1 MTTDYLNKKAQPNRM
16 SNNIYMNKLVVKAG
30 LLYILLFFFSKTHCQ
45 STVSLFDISSDSICI
60 DDSLIIEEVV
70 EADSY
75 YWNFC
80 SGNLSYTPEGEN
92 FDNSG
97 TLNGPAFTDFN
108 DENGNHFAFISN
120 HDGTLTRNS
129 YGSSYFSVPISENL
143 GSFGGAIPEHA
154 QGLQVV
160 NDASSWYVFIVGG
173 QRETSRLVRLDFGTS
188 LSNTPTAHYWD
199 TLGNIDY
206 PIDLF
211 MIRPSSGNYIG
222 YTVSKNNNT
231 LTRFEFKNGLSNK
244 PVATNLGNIGNF
256 NGPCGIFPVKNYG
269 NWYVFVT
276 NYDGNDITRL
286 DFGNSLISMPTATNI
301 GNSSYLHYPF
311 DLTII
316 RDCERIYGFVLNRF
330 NDIVRLDFTNGYE
343 SEPEF
348 TSLGNMGYLYN
359 PQGISDVF
367 RVGDTLCTFVAN
379 MDNSTITRLYFPGCT
394 NASPSSSTERYPPA
408 IKYNAPGI
416 YNINLVINEGQPDEE
431 YYCRDIVVLDSPQF
445 TLGNDTIIPAGEKVE
460 LSPDTSFTA
469 YSWSTGCSD
478 ETIEVGEPGTYFLTV
493 TNEYG
498 CRNTDD
504 IEVFIDVG
512 IPNFFTPNGD
522 GINDTWYI
530 PFLYSEPETKI
541 FIYDRF
547 GNSVIQYK
555 AGDEEWDGT
564 VNGRKMPEGTYWYI
578 IKIPGQNKPFKG
590 PVTIKR

>member
-1 MTTDYLNKKAQPNRM
+1 LITSYLNKKAQPYRM
-16 SNNIYMNKLVVKAG
+16 SSLFYRTKLVVIAS
-30 LLYILLFFFSKTHCQ
+30 LLIVLLCYQ
-45 STVSLFDISSDSICI
+45 SNIYGQSVSLFDISSDSICI
-60 DDSLIIEEVV
+60 DDSLIIEEAV

-80 SGNLSYTPEGEN
+80 SGNLAYNPEGEN

-97 TLNGPAFTDFN
+97 TLNGPAFIDFEEDN
-108 DENGNHFAFISN
+108 NNYFAFISN

-129 YGSSYFSVPISENL
+129 YGSNRLSEPTSENL
-143 GSFGGAIPEHA
+143 GNFGGAIPNHA

-173 QRETSRLVRLDFGTS
+173 QREKSRLVRLDFGTS

-206 PIDLF
+206 PIDLY
-211 MIRPSSGNYIG
+211 ITRAGSYIG

-231 LTRFEFKNGLSNK
+231 LTRFEFKNGLNNK
-244 PVATNLGNIGNF
+244 PVATNLGNVGNF

-269 NWYVFVT
+269 NWYMFVT
-276 NYDGNDITRL
+276 NYDGNEITRL
-286 DFGNSLISMPTATNI
+286 DFGNSLTSIPTATNI

-311 DLTII
+311 DLTLIQ
-316 RDCERIYGFVLNRF
+316 DCERIYGFVLNRF

-348 TSLGNMGYLYN
+348 TSLGDLGYLYN

-367 RVGDTLCTFVAN
+367 RIGDTLYTFVAN
-379 MDNSTITRLYFPGCT
+379 MDNSTITRLYFPGCA
-394 NASPSSSTERYPPA
+394 NASPSSSTERYPPG

-416 YNINLVINEGQPDEE
+416 YNINLVINEGQTDEE
-431 YYCRDIVVLDSPQF
+431 HFCRDIIVLGSPKF
-445 TLGNDTIIPAGEKVE
+445 TLGNDTIIPAGETVE

-469 YSWSTGCSD
+469 YSWSTGSFD
-478 ETIEVGEPGTYFLTV
+478 KTIEVGEPGTYFLTAI
-493 TNEYG
+493 NEYG

-522 GINDTWYI
+522 GFNDTWYI
-530 PFLYSEPETKI
+530 PFLFSEPETEI

-555 AGDEEWDGT
+555 AGDNEWDGT
-564 VNGRKMPEGTYWYI
+564 VDGRKMPEGTYWYV